1 MTLVLRRATVDD
13 AAAFAR
19 SMGDP
24 RVYPNLM
31 QVPYTN
37 ESIWRSRLADLTQP
51 GKADLLLV
59 AERDVDGRPE
69 IVGSAGLH
77 PVSPLLRQRHVAM
90 LGISVVPEAWG
101 QGVGSALMQGLCD
114 FADRWMQILRLQLD
128 VFADNAAAL
137 ALYRK
142 FGFEVEATQRA
153 YALRDGAYVDSLA
166 MGRLHPNPPAIPAS
180 GAEARQAAQHA
191 APRGAASG
199 GWTLRAFDAADLDA
213 TAALMTRHGVVEDLL
228 VAPATP
234 AAQLRE
240 RLAEPAPGCAFVA
253 VAEARVVGYASLA
266 VPNALRRR
274 HAGSLTIFVAPEWQQ
289 RGMGTAL
296 LGALLDWADG
306 WAGLRRV
313 EAAVQAGSE
322 GALALLQRNGFA
334 IEGTQRA
341 AVLRE
346 GALVDLHVL
355 ARLHPRPPLPPPCT
369 NAATR

>member
-322 GALALLQRNGFA
+322 AALALLQRNGFA
-334 IEGTQRA
+334 MEGTQRA